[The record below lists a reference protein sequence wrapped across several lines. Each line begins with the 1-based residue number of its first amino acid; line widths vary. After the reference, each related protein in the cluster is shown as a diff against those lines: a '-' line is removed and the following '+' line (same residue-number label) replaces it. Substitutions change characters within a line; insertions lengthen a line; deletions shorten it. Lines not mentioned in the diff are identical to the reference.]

1 MANHDPRIDAYIEKS
16 AGFAQ
21 PILRQLRALVHKVC
35 PDVEEGIKWSMPF
48 FSYHGGTLCMMA
60 AFKQHCSFRF
70 WLYKEV
76 LGDSAGEDGL
86 GQEGLGQDG
95 MGQFG
100 KLTSLR
106 DLPSDRQLTT
116 YIRKAMALNE
126 AGVKLSRPKAT
137 VRPAPTLPDDLAA
150 LLAQK
155 KHAAARKTWA
165 DFGPGAQREYV
176 DWIGEAKT
184 EATRQKRLAT
194 TLEWLAEG
202 KPRNWKYRK
211 C

>member
-1 MANHDPRIDAYIEKS
+1 MSSHDPRIDAYIAKS
-16 AGFAQ
+16 AEFAR
-21 PILRQLRALVHKVC
+21 PILEHIRAVVYGAC
-35 PDVEEGIKWSMPF
+35 PEVEESLKWSMPF
-48 FSYHGGTLCMMA
+48 FSYNGSPMCMMA

-76 LGDSAGEDGL
+76 MGSSADE
-86 GQEGLGQDG
+86 DG

-100 KLTSLR
+100 KLATLK
-106 DLPSDRQLTT
+106 DLPSRKELTA

-126 AGVKLSRPKAT
+126 AGVKLARPKAAAK
-137 VRPAPTLPDDLAA
+137 PAPILPDDLAA

-155 KHAAARKTWA
+155 KHAAARKTYA
-165 DFGPGAQREYV
+165 GFSPSAQREYI

-184 EATRQKRLAT
+184 DATRQKRIAT

-202 KPRNWKYRK
+202 KPRNWKYLA